1 MTIKKQLVKR
11 VIADDVILVPV
22 GEASLEL
29 KGLMM
34 LNETGELLWD
44 ALPTAESKED
54 LVNALREEYEVDAET
69 AAADVSEFLDT
80 LKKLEIL

>member
-22 GEASLEL
+22 GDASLEL

-44 ALPTAESKED
+44 ALPAANSEEE
-54 LVNALREEYEVDAET
+54 LVSALQQEYEVDAEA
-69 AAADVSEFLDT
+69 AAADVSDFLNMLRT
-80 LKKLEIL
+80 LGII

>member
-69 AAADVSEFLDT
+69 AAADVSEFLDS

>member
-22 GEASLEL
+22 GDASLEL

-44 ALPTAESKED
+44 ALPAVNNEEE
-54 LVNALREEYEVDAET
+54 LVSALQKEYEVDAET
-69 AAADVSEFLDT
+69 AAADVSDFLNMLRT
-80 LKKLEIL
+80 LGII